1 MRSKHYAAC
10 ILICV
15 FLSSSILW
23 TPVPHERRSS
33 RILGRDE
40 FQLPERSPNR
50 TRFDSVAGASLKH
63 SKILLP
69 VNFEPGPTQP
79 GDTTEFVGRADGTTV
94 MLTRDG
100 MELAS
105 ALQSSRGRSKPIS
118 VRFLNAHAHRRAGS
132 GLNWRGTAR
141 LAGETNYFLGNDPAK
156 WRTHVPHFS
165 GAVAMNVIPGVDAV
179 AYGSGE
185 NLEYDLR
192 VASGTNPANLR
203 LAISGAERTRV
214 DSNGDLVMW
223 SGGHELR
230 MQRPVIYQ
238 EIAREE
244 IAAASNK
251 LTPASPQSGVRK
263 TRRIIDGGYVLE
275 SDGTIGFRVGTY
287 NPKATLVIDPSLN
300 VGYATFLGGA
310 GDDIATSIAVD
321 ATGKLYVGGT
331 TTSLSTFVETGGER
345 LGSTGGDA
353 DFFIAKIDPTKSGT
367 DSLLYLTFIGGSG
380 TEAGAEIAI
389 DASDNVAVVGTTT
402 SSDYPVTDSSTLT
415 TGPGDVAVND
425 AAITEIDPTGAKLV
439 YSTLFGGNGNEGTL
453 AAGGVAFDSLGNIFV
468 GMDTQATNLTVTPAP
483 ATTLGPFGPIYGG
496 GISDGFLAIFQ
507 PVVTGTIPHLKYCTY
522 LGIDAQA
529 TVTGVAVDSVG
540 NAYLAGYTSDPM
552 GTLATTN
559 GFQTNYGGGAFNGF
573 VMKILPSGM
582 GAADL
587 SYGTFLGGSGSDQV
601 LAIAVGKELP
611 GTVYVTG
618 STTSINFPVNGPITP
633 LQKTLNTDVCGNTN
647 ARRAAIAQLP
657 SGTTVLTYSTYLG
670 GLQSDAGQG
679 IFFAAPNQ
687 IYVTGSAKS
696 WNFPWLFNFQPF
708 SGSEDA
714 FVVEMD
720 LTSAGTA
727 SLLYATP
734 IGGSGAPG
742 VTATAQGNGIAVDSS
757 GNFYVAGAT
766 TAGDFP
772 LAGSA
777 NSGFQ
782 LTCASCQQNPPL
794 SDAFLVQGQP
804 SATATPS
811 ISFNLASINFGTQPV
826 GSTTV
831 PPGAVAAINTG
842 GAPLTITDV
851 SITGANAADFS
862 LIGPAACTSAPI
874 APGKECSFE
883 VGFVASLAGPE
894 QAFLTFTDNGP
905 ENSQTVGLVGVGAGP
920 FAMVAPLTVN
930 FGNQPINTRSS
941 TFQQVMLTN
950 TGNQP
955 LSFTQSLSGPN
966 ASQFP
971 PANADETCPSAAN
984 SELQPGA
991 SCVVPFYFAPTT
1003 TGTLTAQIVF
1013 VDNSGGREGTQQ
1025 TVLITGAGTGAA
1037 PILGIAPGSLS
1048 FGSQPVGITSA
1059 TQNVTFTNNGSSDLN
1074 VSSFAITGNNSTS
1087 FGYVAKGANA
1097 CTLPGGKLSAGSSC
1111 TLSVDFIP
1119 IATGPVAASLTIND
1133 NAQGSP
1139 QSVALSGNGGT
1150 TGISIA
1156 PTSVNFSSQTIG
1168 SPSTAVTVNVT
1179 NTGSSPIALVV
1190 AMVGANPADFMET
1203 DKCSQVPLGT
1213 GNSCII
1219 NVVFNPT
1226 QAGNRS
1232 AVIQISDN
1240 APGNPQTIPLTG
1252 SAVQATAQVVPANL
1266 MLTFGSQLAGTTGTA
1281 PQNVTITNGG
1291 SGAAILTVSG
1301 ATLNPAADFTLANS
1315 CTSGLAVGKNC
1326 TMAVTFT
1333 PPAPGANTQCGSAAG
1348 AQTSVLS
1355 IVDND
1360 PKSPQTLTLSG
1371 TSLDFCLVPSGANS
1385 ATVTSGS
1392 TGQFQ
1397 LAAQTF
1403 GFAGT
1408 VALTCTASIPQGAC
1422 TLLPTSVNLTS
1433 GAPIPIQVNA
1443 TTTARPAGSVVGV
1456 FGNLEDQG
1464 PEKLERVA
1472 VRSLVFLMLG
1482 TLFAVSWLESR
1493 RSSRMRVLQT
1503 CTILIVMSVG
1513 LVACF
1518 GGSREAAVIPTGTAA
1533 GTYPLTITATTTTGA
1548 TRTIGLTLVVE

>member
-33 RILGRDE
+33 RILRRDE

-618 STTSINFPVNGPITP
+618 STTSINFPVNGTITP
-633 LQKTLNTDVCGNTN
+633 FQKTLNTEGNGNTN
-647 ARRAAIAQLP
+647 AFVAAIAQLP